1 MKHFHLKYLFL
12 LFVITGIQPLRAQHR
27 SEPIDL
33 VTMTNGYQLLGKIIE
48 QRPGIDLKL
57 YREIEKDTLTLVQ
70 DSIEKIAVVDMSRFA
85 EKKVTPKDT
94 VLQTGRFNTKKNVY
108 AFSWNMD
115 YNEMF
120 PLRNIA
126 MPDTVG
132 YPDYTIVPSGLG
144 FGYMRSIRNTF
155 FVGGSMAL
163 LVKLQKSYFADETF
177 SRYADFWASFKMML
191 EAKVRLSRRPQSKRF
206 TALLGLAAGDQVI
219 EYDRTWYEYTAIS
232 SNNGVPVMGYTTRP
246 KMYLGGHVF
255 TVQSSVTLKINPDN
269 NSGFAIEPLVAFSR
283 PMVSHTYINYE
294 GQPGL
299 TATINSRHKL
309 TTLGLRI
316 GYFF

>member
-1 MKHFHLKYLFL
+1 MKLINLKYLFL
-12 LFVITGIQPLRAQHR
+12 LFVITGTQPLQAQHR
-27 SEPIDL
+27 SEPMDL
-33 VTMTNGYQLLGKIIE
+33 VTMTSGYQLLGKIIE

-57 YREIEKDTLTLVQ
+57 YRAVEKDTLTLLQ
-70 DSIEKIAVVDMSRFA
+70 DSIEKIAVVEMSRFA

-94 VLQTGRFNTKKNVY
+94 VLQAGRFNTKKNVY
-108 AFSWNMD
+108 SISWNID
-115 YNEMF
+115 YNEMH
-120 PLRNIA
+120 PLRA
-126 MPDTVG
+126 VAQPDTVG

-191 EAKVRLSRRPQSKRF
+191 EAKVRLSRRNQSKRF
-206 TALLGLAAGDQVI
+206 TALWGVAAGDQVI
-219 EYDRTWYEYTAIS
+219 EYNRTWYEYTAIS
-232 SNNGVPVMGYTTRP
+232 STNGNPVMGYTTHP

-255 TVQSSVTLKINPDN
+255 TVQSSLTFKVNPDN
-269 NSGFAIEPLVAFSR
+269 NSGFTIEPLVAYCR
-283 PMVSHTYINYE
+283 PMARYTYNNYE

-299 TATINSRHKL
+299 TATISSRHKL
-309 TTLGLRI
+309 TTFGIRI